1 MRRFSF
7 GSFYILF
14 ILITFISC
22 SLMKKNES
30 PEAPMKSDA
39 VSNKKRFLSK
49 GEIIA
54 RIEELPGEMSRGEES
69 GEYMDD
75 AYKKRLDSLIP
86 SPMFLEG
93 MDTLKPEPNE
103 QSGDVKLP
111 ESVDWTDYTTSVKD
125 QNNGYCTAFATA
137 GAVEASLCKN
147 DNLCEEDL
155 SEQYL
160 FSLYNKYSTRRAVEA
175 ANKYWLA
182 DEKYWPKYGRKASN
196 IKEFTHARISEIR
209 YLGKDHDAML
219 AALAKGR
226 FVVIA
231 MRTPK
236 DMLSCRKAI
245 RSSTSFS
252 SGGHAIMAVGYE
264 MSDKVKGGVYVKIK
278 NSWGDDCGDHGFQ
291 YVPFKGICSKS
302 NAYCYYWEI
311 IDSVSTKTSL
321 CSEPN

>member
-1 MRRFSF
+1 MKNFYVYVLSLMIFSF
-7 GSFYILF
+7 G
-14 ILITFISC
+14 C
-22 SLMKKNES
+22 SLIKKTDEVK
-30 PEAPMKSDA
+30 PGPAKTIQA
-39 VSNKKRFLSK
+39 KKVFLSK
-49 GEIIA
+49 SEIIA
-54 RIEELPGEMSRGEES
+54 RMEES
-69 GEYMDD
+69 PEVKFMSEEGEEYMDD

-86 SPMFLEG
+86 SPIFLEG
-93 MDTLKPEPNE
+93 MDGLQADPNE
-103 QSGDVKLP
+103 QSSDEKIP
-111 ESVDWTDYTTSVKD
+111 DSIDWTEFTTSVKD

-147 DNLCEEDL
+147 DNLCGEDL

-160 FSLYNKYSTRRAVEA
+160 FSLYNKYSTSKAVA
-175 ANKYWLA
+175 AASKYWLA
-182 DEKYWPKYGRKASN
+182 DEKYWPKYGRKASD

-209 YLGKDHDAML
+209 YLGKNHDSML
-219 AALAKGR
+219 AALARGH

-236 DMLSCRKAI
+236 DMLSCRKVI
-245 RSSTSFS
+245 RSYTRFS

-264 MSDKVKGGVYVKIK
+264 KSDKVKGGVYVKIK

-291 YVPFKGICSKS
+291 YVPFKGICGES

-321 CSEPN
+321 CKENN